1 MKRFLSV
8 LLTIAFVASMTAC
21 AAKSTAPPESEPT
34 PESIVEFTDP
44 LLEELVRK
52 AMNKPDGDIAIA
64 EAEAVTELELGIDWQ
79 QEPAP
84 NSQIKDISGLENFKN
99 LENLNLHFHA
109 IEDISPLSG
118 LTKLRSLSLGG
129 NPVADIA
136 PLSNLTGL
144 GSLTLFN
151 CQAQDYTPLSK
162 LSGLGMLLLDYST
175 ISDVSMLSGL
185 TELWW
190 LGLANTQVSD
200 VSPLSTLANLRQLQL
215 AGCPIT
221 DYSPLA
227 EIYPNL
233 EEKDFEIPSK
243 LMDIFGDE
251 FNPYGMDSP
260 ATVFEASFEK
270 GSDKL
275 EGKARF
281 LLSMT
286 GSGNMYACVAYQA
299 DAAGLSEDEKNER
312 INEYLE
318 GGFCQIRG
326 TDGRIVDIKRA
337 IPEDDRYEYV
347 EADGQHGQNG
357 AGCVIDVTYFID
369 DVDIEK
375 YTQLVRDNYSVDALM
390 PIADFFDTNTD
401 FAECGI
407 TVNVYKDE
415 ARAYAVY
422 HLPDVISVQQIMQ
435 VNGDAKWWEWDGM
448 MQTAF
453 MYDNIESKLTFDTE
467 GGAITVEQR
476 QTEISAQP
484 AAEGSLDALGFGFD
498 DAGMCGVFEDREPH
512 YKSVAIARPEWGEFN
527 EDWNI
532 EFFDT
537 DIKGYSLRITYHAE
551 DGRYHISVDKDG
563 ESCAYDCYPE
573 KDQYGWEYPDIET
586 VHRMF
591 GDAFDS
597 QGKELYYPA
606 LAHFEQYVQEHF
618 GMSVD
623 ELYAAPKQ

>member
-1 MKRFLSV
+1 MKRILAA
-8 LLTIAFVASMTAC
+8 LLIVALVASLAAC
-21 AAKSTAPPESEPT
+21 AAKPTAPPESEPT
-34 PESIVEFTDP
+34 PESIVEFNDP

-52 AMNKPDGDIAIA
+52 AMNKPDGDITLA

-99 LENLNLHFHA
+99 LENLNLNFHA

-151 CQAQDYTPLSK
+151 CQAKDYTPLSK
-162 LSGLGMLLLDYST
+162 LSGLGMLLLEYST

-190 LGLANTQVSD
+190 LSLATTQVSD
-200 VSPLSTLANLRQLQL
+200 VSPLSTLVNLRQLQL

-243 LMDIFGDE
+243 LMDIFSAE

-260 ATVFEASFEK
+260 ATVFEASFNK
-270 GSDKL
+270 SPDN
-275 EGKARF
+275 AQF
-281 LLSMT
+281 VLSMT

-299 DAAGLSEDEKNER
+299 DAAGLSEEEKQER

-326 TDGRIVDIKRA
+326 TDGRVVDIKRA

-369 DVDIEK
+369 DANIER
-375 YTQLVRDNYSVDALM
+375 YTQLVRDNYSVDALA

-415 ARAYAVY
+415 AHAYVVY
-422 HLPDVISVQQIMQ
+422 RLPDVNAVMQ
-435 VNGDAKWWEWDGM
+435 EMQGGGDAPWWEWNGM
-448 MQTAF
+448 TQTAM
-453 MYDNIESKLTFDTE
+453 MYDGVDSKLTFDTE
-467 GGAITVEQR
+467 GGAITVDQLHAEL
-476 QTEISAQP
+476 SAQP
-484 AAEGSLDALGFGFD
+484 AAEGSLSAMGFGFD
-498 DAGMCGVFEDREPH
+498 DAGVCGVYEDRMPH
-512 YKSVAIARPEWGEFN
+512 YKSVAIARPEWGKHP
-527 EDWNI
+527 DGWNI
-532 EFFDT
+532 EFMDT
-537 DIKGYSLRITYHAE
+537 DIKGYSLRIEYHAE
-551 DGRYHISVDKDG
+551 DGRYHISLDKDG
-563 ESCAYDCYPE
+563 ESCSYDYYRE
-573 KDQYGWEYPDIET
+573 KDQYGWEHPDIET

-597 QGKELYYPA
+597 EGKELYYPA
-606 LAHFEQYVQEHF
+606 LAHFEQFVQEHF
-618 GMSVD
+618 GMSVSR
-623 ELYAAPKQ
+623 LFSFGSRH